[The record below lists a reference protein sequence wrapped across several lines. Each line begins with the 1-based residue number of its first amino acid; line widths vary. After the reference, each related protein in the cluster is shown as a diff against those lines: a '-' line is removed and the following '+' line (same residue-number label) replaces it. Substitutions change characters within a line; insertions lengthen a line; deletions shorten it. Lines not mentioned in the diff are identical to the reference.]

1 MMMND
6 LKRIDLF
13 PGRER
18 RLLQGHRWV
27 FSNEISGNPSEFEPG
42 SWVTVHSSKGACL
55 GSGYINPH
63 SLIAVRLV
71 CPPHE
76 KPSPDFFRDLIKQ
89 AAWRRQTMFYPD
101 SPCARVVYGEAD
113 GLPGLIVDRYG
124 EILVYQ
130 ISTLGMALM
139 ENLVREILL
148 DLFRPRALVFRHD
161 SPVRTLEGL
170 PLQKGVAYGDIPDPC
185 WIEIDGLEFMI
196 DPLNGQKTG
205 FYLDQRDNRRVLR
218 RWAKGKRVLDLF
230 CYNGAWSLSAA
241 SAGAQEVLGVD
252 QSSEGVVQ
260 ASSGAARNNLEH
272 ICRFQEE
279 EVFYFLKILKKGAFD
294 IIILDPP
301 AFAKTKGT
309 IAQAIKGYTDINRRA
324 MLALEPGGILVS
336 CSCSYHLSEEM
347 FRDLLL
353 KAAQASGRQL
363 RLLEARS
370 QAMDHP
376 VLLAMPETRY
386 LKCYFLEA
394 L

>member
-1 MMMND
+1 MKTD
-6 LKRIDLF
+6 LKRIDLL
-13 PGRER
+13 PGREK

-27 FSNEISGNPSEFEPG
+27 FGNEISNNLSGFEPG
-42 SWVTVHSSKGACL
+42 SWVTVHSSKGVSL

-76 KPSPDFFRDLIKQ
+76 KPSGDFIRGLLKK
-89 AAWRRQTMFYPD
+89 AAMRRQSMYYPD
-101 SPCARVVYGEAD
+101 SQCTRVVYGEAD
-113 GLPGLIVDRYG
+113 GLPGLIVDRYN

-130 ISTLGMALM
+130 ISTLGMAFM
-139 ENLVREILL
+139 EDLVKEALL
-148 DLFRPRALVFRHD
+148 ELFHPRALVFRHD
-161 SPVRTLEGL
+161 TPARTLEGL
-170 PLQKGVAYGDIPDPC
+170 PLEKGIAHGEISHPHWVT
-185 WIEIDGLEFMI
+185 IDGLEFMI
-196 DPLNGQKTG
+196 DPLGGQKTG
-205 FYLDQRDNRRVLR
+205 FYLDQRDNRKVLR
-218 RWAKGKRVLDLF
+218 RWARGKRVLDLF

-241 SAGAQEVLGVD
+241 SAGAQEVFGVD
-252 QSSEGVVQ
+252 QSADGIIQ
-260 ASSGAARNNLEH
+260 AGNSAARNNLEK

-279 EVFYFLKILKKGAFD
+279 EVFYFLKNLKKGAFD

-301 AFAKTKGT
+301 AFAKIKRVVS
-309 IAQAIKGYTDINRRA
+309 QAIKGYTDLNRRA
-324 MLALEPGGILVS
+324 LLSLEPGGILVS
-336 CSCSYHLSEEM
+336 CSCSYHLSEAMFQEM
-347 FRDLLL
+347 LL

-386 LKCYFLEA
+386 LKCYFLEV